1 MNRAL
6 FCLDIQIDHFPM
18 GMLEVKDTDSLIG
31 ELNTYRKAFDKV
43 FLFNSSYPADHIR
56 FAANHMWRKPGA
68 SIEIDGNE
76 INLFPMYCIQDSWG
90 AEIHPTFNKK
100 ESDQIISRG
109 QNKAVNPSL
118 LWEDPTFI
126 DDLKNK
132 DIKEIIIS
140 GIVIEESL
148 LQNSINKLI
157 SEGFVVDLKQELIRK
172 ELLPYA

>member
-18 GMLEVKDTDSLIG
+18 GMLEVKDADTLIG
-31 ELNTYRKAFDKV
+31 ELNTFRKAFDEV

-68 SIEIDGNE
+68 SIQKEGFE

-90 AEIHPTFNKK
+90 AELHPKFNKK
-100 ESDQIISRG
+100 DSDQILSRG
-109 QNKAVNPSL
+109 HNKSIN
-118 LWEDPTFI
+118 PTFFWENTTFI
-126 DDLKNK
+126 NDLKNK

-140 GIVIEESL
+140 GIVIEEGL

-157 SEGFVVDLKQELIRK
+157 SEGFIVNLKQELIRK
-172 ELLPYA
+172 ELLPYF

>member
-6 FCLDIQIDHFPM
+6 FCLDIQIDHFTM
-18 GMLEVKDTDSLIG
+18 GMLEVKDADSLVG
-31 ELNTYRKAFDKV
+31 ELNTYREAFDEV
-43 FLFNSSYPADHIR
+43 LLFNSSYPADHIR

-68 SIEIDGNE
+68 SIEIEGTE

-90 AEIHPTFNKK
+90 AEFHPTFNTK

-109 QNKAVNPSL
+109 HNKSVNPTF
-118 LWEDPTFI
+118 LWEDATFI
-126 DDLKNK
+126 SDLKNK
-132 DIKEIIIS
+132 NIKEIIIS
-140 GIVIEESL
+140 GIVVEETL